1 MKHKTF
7 VISLKRRPDRRSKI
21 KDLFDRNGIDFSF
34 CDGIDGR
41 ELEITEEVHNLFKGN
56 DFDDFGIIK
65 ECIYGA
71 NLTHLKI
78 LKECSEQDLPFFIFE
93 DDTQILKPLD
103 FSFDDI
109 SKKSLDAF
117 WLTRNEPSILA
128 YVVWPEGAR
137 KMYDWVINVSK
148 LDKGLD
154 WKFLELRRSGIFKIE
169 EIWDDYFYQVPG
181 EDSDIAPNGYNR
193 IYK

>member
-1 MKHKTF
+1 MQYKTF
-7 VISLKRRPDRRSKI
+7 VISLKRRPDRRSRI
-21 KDLFDRNGIDFSF
+21 KDLFDQNSIDFSF

-41 ELEITEEVHNLFKGN
+41 ELEITEDIENLFKGN

-93 DDTQILKPLD
+93 DDTQIIKPLD
-103 FSFDDI
+103 FSFGDI
-109 SKKSLDAF
+109 SEKSLDAF

-154 WKFLELRRSGIFKIE
+154 WKFLELRRSKIFNIE

-181 EDSDIAPNGYNR
+181 KDSDIAPNGYNR
-193 IYK
+193 ISK

>member
-1 MKHKTF
+1 MQYKTF
-7 VISLKRRPDRRSKI
+7 VISLKRRPDRRSRI
-21 KDLFDRNGIDFSF
+21 KDLFDRNSIDFSF

-41 ELEITEEVHNLFKGN
+41 ELEITEDIENLFKGN

-93 DDTQILKPLD
+93 DDTQIIKPLD
-103 FSFDDI
+103 FSFGDI
-109 SKKSLDAF
+109 SEKSLDAF

-154 WKFLELRRSGIFKIE
+154 WKFLELRRSKIFNIE

-181 EDSDIAPNGYNR
+181 KDSDIAPNGYNR
-193 IYK
+193 ISK

>member
-1 MKHKTF
+1 MNHKTF
-7 VISLKRRPDRRSKI
+7 VISLKRRPDRRTKI
-21 KDLFDRNGIDFSF
+21 KDLFDKNKIEFSF
-34 CDGIDGR
+34 YDAIDGR
-41 ELEITEEVHNLFKGN
+41 ELDVTKDIEDLFAGN
-56 DFDDFGIIK
+56 EFDDFGIIK

-78 LKECSEQDLPFFIFE
+78 LKECSDQNLPFFIFE
-93 DDTQILKPLD
+93 DDTQIIKDID
-103 FSFDDI
+103 FSFDEI

-137 KMYDWVINVSK
+137 KMYDWVLNVSK

-154 WKFLELRRSGIFKIE
+154 WKFLELRSSGILNIE

-181 EDSDIAPNGYNR
+181 EDSDIAPYGYNR
-193 IYK
+193 ISK

>member
-1 MKHKTF
+1 M
-7 VISLKRRPDRRSKI
+7 KRRQDRRDKI
-21 KDLFDRNGIDFSF
+21 KNLFGQNGIIFSF
-34 CDGIDGR
+34 YDAIDGR
-41 ELEITEEVHNLFKGN
+41 ELMVTKEIEDLFRGN
-56 DFDDFGIIK
+56 EFDDFGIIK

-93 DDTQILKPLD
+93 DDTQIIKSLD
-103 FSFDDI
+103 FYFEDI
-109 SKKSLDAF
+109 SKKPLDAF

-128 YVVWPEGAR
+128 YVVWPEGAK
-137 KMYDWVINVSK
+137 KMYDWIINVSK

-154 WKFLELRRSGIFKIE
+154 WKFLELRRSNLLRIE

-193 IYK
+193 ILK